1 MSAAMK
7 KIFSVIIALSMGAS
21 VFAQNLWESSN
32 VDSPVVNPDNTVTF
46 RFNAPGAKSVYV
58 TGDFLPATTV
68 KVNGYNLKM
77 PQNAPLV
84 KNEAGIWEFTSN
96 VLESEM
102 YDYAFIVDSLRVK
115 DPNNVYTHRD
125 VAVVQNYFIVPGGV
139 GDNYVAKD
147 VPHGSLNHVWYHS
160 DVLGQD
166 RKMIV
171 YTPAGYD
178 NGKGR
183 YPVLYLLHGM
193 GGDETAW
200 TDGGRAAQILDNLI
214 SEGKVKP
221 MIVVM
226 PNGTTKHR
234 AAPGES
240 GEGMYKPYNSSSLD
254 TSFETHF
261 KDVLSYV
268 DSHFRTIRKKSARA
282 VAGLS
287 MGGWHSLQIALNYT
301 NTFDYVGLFS
311 SYMGPGVDEGAGFMS
326 PQMYENTDKKIDAM
340 YANGLKLMYVA
351 IGRFDFLYSPNTA
364 FRAKLDASGH
374 PYTYLETEGGHIWK
388 NWRVYLCDFTQK
400 LFK

>member
-1 MSAAMK
+1 MK
-7 KIFSVIIALSMGAS
+7 KIFSVFIALSMGAS

-183 YPVLYLLHGM
+183 YPVLYLLHG
-193 GGDETAW
+193 
-200 TDGGRAAQILDNLI
+200 
-214 SEGKVKP
+214 
-221 MIVVM
+221 
-226 PNGTTKHR
+226 
-234 AAPGES
+234 
-240 GEGMYKPYNSSSLD
+240 
-254 TSFETHF
+254 
-261 KDVLSYV
+261 
-268 DSHFRTIRKKSARA
+268 
-282 VAGLS
+282 
-287 MGGWHSLQIALNYT
+287 
-301 NTFDYVGLFS
+301 
-311 SYMGPGVDEGAGFMS
+311 
-326 PQMYENTDKKIDAM
+326 
-340 YANGLKLMYVA
+340 
-351 IGRFDFLYSPNTA
+351 
-364 FRAKLDASGH
+364 
-374 PYTYLETEGGHIWK
+374 
-388 NWRVYLCDFTQK
+388 
-400 LFK
+400 